1 MSLENSIYYR
11 VTDAIFVLCRLPIF
25 TGNIFTAVIGK
36 LKPFY
41 GRKSVK
47 IRKYLL
53 SKICWN
59 RNGFVL
65 LSCVRQGMEL
75 TNLLTL
81 IEHEYVFE
89 LLLWKFCFGPEKF
102 IFWPG
107 KSFFTTIILLP
118 FYGRVFTAVNGK
130 KIEVGKFCRKFTVE
144 SIGFTGSWV
153 HGIIGAQS
161 HRFRGT

>member
-1 MSLENSIYYR
+1 MSTAHVCS
-11 VTDAIFVLCRLPIF
+11 RLPIF

-102 IFWPG
+102 IFWLG

-130 KIEVGKFCRKFTVE
+130 KIEVGKFCRKFTVG
-144 SIGFTGSWV
+144 SIKTRDL
-153 HGIIGAQS
+153 IRTQ
-161 HRFRGT
+161 RFHHLVLET